1 MSMLYPAMWVDL
13 FKDGTEKE
21 REFSLFALRELLE
34 AMVKINVGWIDSH
47 RDEFVPLYQF
57 AAQTGLQWEPE
68 KGTED
73 WLSIPSIYAAKAVGK
88 PVDCEDLA
96 MARVAELRLGLG
108 GHPLGPV
115 HAIADIRGRV
125 MPDTHQ
131 VRMHAFVRY
140 PDGTVE
146 DPSKKLGMPGEGADS
161 LEARRPAALVSH
173 MQDAQ
178 RAVAAGMMGSFFPFR
193 RVA

>member
-1 MSMLYPAMWVDL
+1 MRYPAMWVDL

-21 REFSLFALRELLE
+21 KEFSLFALRELLE
-34 AMVKINVGWIDSH
+34 AMVKINVGWIASH
-47 RDEFVPLYQF
+47 GDEFEPLYKF
-57 AAQTGLQWEPE
+57 AARTGLQWEPE

-73 WLSIPSIYAAKAVGK
+73 WLTIPCIYQAKAVGK

-96 MARVAELRLGLG
+96 MARVAELRMGLG
-108 GHPLGPV
+108 GHPLGPI

-125 MPDTHQ
+125 MPDTRQ

-161 LEARRPAALVSH
+161 LERRRPAALVSH
-173 MQDAQ
+173 MQDA
-178 RAVAAGMMGSFFPFR
+178 A
-193 RVA
+193 RVATSGALVPAWLRRAA